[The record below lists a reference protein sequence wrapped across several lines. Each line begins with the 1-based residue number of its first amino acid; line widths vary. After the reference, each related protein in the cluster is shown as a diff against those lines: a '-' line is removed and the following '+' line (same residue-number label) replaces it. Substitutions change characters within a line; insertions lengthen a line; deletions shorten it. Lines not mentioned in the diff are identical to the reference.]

1 MEEGAVANVEFKSV
15 DRGASRINQEIERAK
30 KHVALIGIPSDAKP
44 PVNEKGKPV
53 GINMAELA
61 LIMEK
66 GSPVNGIPPR
76 PFMQKTRMRAEGRFA
91 GLMKKFYYQLLRGKG
106 DAVQMLKRLG
116 AAYEGEMKGVFTK
129 ETFAPNSPITING
142 GWMRNKVSGKPFK
155 VKGKKSSRPLIDT
168 GRLRGSIMSKVVKK

>member
-15 DRGASRINQEIERAK
+15 DRGAARIKRELERAK
-30 KHVALIGIPSDAKP
+30 NHFALIGIPSDAKR
-44 PVNEKGKPV
+44 PVDENGQDS

-66 GSPVNGIPPR
+66 GSTANKVPAR

-91 GLMKKFYYQLLRGKG
+91 GLMKKFYYQLLHGKG
-106 DAVQMLKRLG
+106 DAVKMLKRLG
-116 AAYEGEMKGVFTK
+116 VAYEDEMRETFNK
-129 ETFAPNSPITING
+129 ETFAPNAPITIHG
-142 GWMRNKVSGKPFK
+142 GWMRNKKSGKPFK
-155 VKGKKSSRPLIDT
+155 VKGKGSSRPLINT

>member
-15 DRGASRINQEIERAK
+15 DRGAARIKRELERAK
-30 KHVALIGIPSDAKP
+30 NYFALIGIPSDAKC
-44 PVNEKGKPV
+44 PVDEKGQEA

-66 GSPVNGIPPR
+66 GSPANKVPAR

-91 GLMKKFYYQLLRGKG
+91 GLMKKFYSQLLRGKG

-116 AAYEGEMKGVFTK
+116 AAYEGEMRETFTK
-129 ETFAPNSPITING
+129 EAFAQNAPITIHG
-142 GWMRNKVSGKPFK
+142 GWMRNKKSGKPFK
-155 VKGKKSSRPLIDT
+155 VKGKKSSRPLINT

>member
-1 MEEGAVANVEFKSV
+1 MENVEFKSV
-15 DRGASRINQEIERAK
+15 DRGAARIKRELERAK
-30 KHVALIGIPSDAKP
+30 NHFALIGIPSDAKR
-44 PVNEKGKPV
+44 PVKENGDDA

-66 GSPVNGIPPR
+66 GSPANNVPAR
-76 PFMQKTRMRAEGRFA
+76 PFMLKTRIRAQGRFA
-91 GLMKKFYYQLLRGKG
+91 SLMKRMYRQLIRGKG

-129 ETFAPNSPITING
+129 ETFAPNSPITIHG

-155 VKGKKSSRPLIDT
+155 AEGKKSSRPLINT
-168 GRLRGSIMSKVVKK
+168 GRLRGSIVSKVVKI

>member
-1 MEEGAVANVEFKSV
+1 MASVSFKSV
-15 DRGASRINQEIERAK
+15 DRGASRIKQELERAK
-30 KHVALIGIPSDAKP
+30 KHVALIGIPSTAKP
-44 PVNEKGKPV
+44 PVNAKGKPV

-76 PFMQKTRMRAEGRFA
+76 PFMQKTRLRAEGRFA
-91 GLMKKFYYQLLRGKG
+91 ELMKKLYNQILHGKS
-106 DAVQMLKRLG
+106 DAVKMLKRLG

-129 ETFAPNSPITING
+129 ETFAPNAPITIHG

-155 VKGKKSSRPLIDT
+155 AEGKKSSRPLINT
-168 GRLRGSIMSKVVKK
+168 GRLRGSIVSKVVRI